1 MEATGTREAEAA
13 IKSQLPLRPETAEA
27 STAVP
32 DSHLTGFNLAG
43 ASVSGWFSGDDY
55 ATLKVIHR
63 VGGADTVTATIQATA
78 YYCPAFPGV
87 TVAFCGLMPFTI
99 SSSSLSADG
108 NNVLR
113 LEVTNAGSNP
123 TGAYFE
129 VDPTPL
135 PAGSLSLFPSV
146 PSLSLAAGGPSSPVT
161 VTLTPGG
168 GFRGAAN
175 ITVPGLPSGV
185 SVVTPS
191 PIPAVYVGP
200 APVQIVLNVQ
210 ASASASSV
218 SGAQF
223 TIGAPPASPAAVTV
237 TVSGTSATPPTI
249 TTSTLPNGWLNTG
262 YTQTTFQATGGS
274 GGYTWAVISG
284 TLQSGLSISSAG
296 VLNGTP
302 TVSGTNSFTV
312 RVTDTAAGTT
322 TAAYAITVWPGPP
335 AYSISASPLSQTVTV
350 GSQAQLRSRSI
361 PLTGLREAFSL
372 PSAVLA
378 RGATRLTLPLRNPR

>member
-1 MEATGTREAEAA
+1 MDPSGEMRAPETVFQLIDCSEVGTFPANPEAA
-13 IKSQLPLRPETAEA
+13 ARAAISRRLRDGEFTGISYRR
-27 STAVP
+27 STNRCHP
-32 DSHLTGFNLAG
+32 QTGAG
-43 ASVSGWFSGDDY
+43 
-55 ATLKVIHR
+55 
-63 VGGADTVTATIQATA
+63 
-78 YYCPAFPGV
+78 
-87 TVAFCGLMPFTI
+87 GL
-99 SSSSLSADG
+99 
-108 NNVLR
+108 
-113 LEVTNAGSNP
+113 TNAGSNP

-210 ASASASSV
+210 ASASAASV

-223 TIGAPPASPAAVTV
+223 TIGAPPASPAPMTV

-249 TTSTLPNGWLNTG
+249 TTSTLPNGWLNTA

-284 TLQSGLSISSAG
+284 TLQSGLSLSSAG

-302 TVSGTNSFTV
+302 TVSGTIV
-312 RVTDTAAGTT
+312 
-322 TAAYAITVWPGPP
+322 
-335 AYSISASPLSQTVTV
+335 
-350 GSQAQLRSRSI
+350 SRF
-361 PLTGLREAFSL
+361 A
-372 PSAVLA
+372 
-378 RGATRLTLPLRNPR
+378 